1 MSKTIAEY
9 QLIAELKRGHFATV
23 YRAYEAGKE
32 RFVLLKVLHDAAMRA
47 RLQNE
52 AAHLA
57 QLQHDNLVRVLRYGE
72 TQTPAGKRCAFLA
85 LEFIEGPTLA
95 EIMHERKLPPD
106 IALHIA
112 REILLALNE
121 AHRRQIVHRD
131 LKPQNILIN
140 IAGRVKVTDFGLA
153 AALGRSENAGEIVG
167 TPQYMSPEQARGE
180 LVTPASDLFSLGV
193 VLYEMLTGVSPFAG
207 ESMVER
213 IYRVTHETP
222 APLTRVL
229 EVNCARL
236 SAFVQ
241 RLLEKES
248 ARRFAD
254 APSALQELHVCEVEL
269 RQRAKSEDLC
279 RYLQAPEQ
287 YQPHAYQPRA
297 ARGGFASNKNGY
309 YVAFA
314 LLCALVLIG
323 AWRISQHE
331 PESQPQPENAPAMN
345 HVQTVPANT
354 QPSETPNVLSRKLE
368 PTPTRGANDS
378 ARIMPNAETET
389 LPASKPEL
397 TTSYLRLTCWPMA
410 YAVLNEDTLGQVE
423 VEPSRF
429 EVPAGKHVLTL
440 LNPRFPAIT
449 QTLHLT
455 VGDTLDYKISLW
467 EKVAVLTLNVQPWAE
482 VSIDEKIYGKTPL
495 GEIMLAPGAHTFT
508 FTHPERETFV
518 LHRTFVAGR
527 RDTLNI
533 ELQKK

>member
-9 QLIAELKRGHFATV
+9 QLIAELKRGRFATV
-23 YRAYEAGKE
+23 YRAYEAGNE

-52 AAHLA
+52 AVQLA
-57 QLQHDNLVRVLRYGE
+57 RLQHDNLVRVLRYGE
-72 TQTPAGKRCAFLA
+72 TQSPAGKDCAFLA

-95 EIMHERKLPPD
+95 EIMHERKLPPE
-106 IALHIA
+106 IALYIA
-112 REILLALNE
+112 REILLALSE
-121 AHRRQIVHRD
+121 AHRQQIVHRD
-131 LKPQNILIN
+131 LKPQNILID

-153 AALGRSENAGEIVG
+153 AVLGRNENAGEIVG

-180 LVTPASDLFSLGV
+180 SVSPASDLFSLGV

-207 ESMVER
+207 ESMLER

-229 EVNCARL
+229 ELKCARL

-241 RLLEKES
+241 RLLEKDS

-254 APSALQELHVCEVEL
+254 APSALQELHACEVEL
-269 RQRAKSEDLC
+269 RQYAKSEDLC
-279 RYLQAPEQ
+279 RYLQAPE
-287 YQPHAYQPRA
+287 HYQPRVSQTRPA
-297 ARGGFASNKNGY
+297 HGGFTFDKRAY
-309 YVAFA
+309 YFAFA
-314 LLCALVLIG
+314 LLCAVVLIG
-323 AWRISQHE
+323 AWRIAQHE
-331 PESQPQPENAPAMN
+331 PESQPQQENAPAIN
-345 HVQTVPANT
+345 HVQMVPANT
-354 QPSETPNVLSRKLE
+354 QPRETPNALSHKL
-368 PTPTRGANDS
+368 PPPPARGASDT
-378 ARIMPNAETET
+378 ARTLPNAKTET

-410 YAVLNEDTLGQVE
+410 YAVLNEDTLGQVD

-429 EVPAGKHVLTL
+429 EVLAGKHVLTL

-449 QTLHLT
+449 QTLQLIA
-455 VGDTLDYKISLW
+455 GDTLDYKISLW
-467 EKVAVLTLNVQPWAE
+467 EKVAVLTLHVQPWAE
-482 VSIDEKIYGKTPL
+482 VSIDEKVYGKTPL
-495 GEIMLAPGAHTFT
+495 NEIMLAPGAHSFT

-518 LHRTFVAGR
+518 LQRTFVAGR